1 MSAIRNLKKE
11 RKILKLSKNSCQFA
25 TASAVVKMNMCG
37 QAVFEAKA
45 PEAMWTDVGLLL
57 CVSSNVSE
65 NVR

>member
-25 TASAVVKMNMCG
+25 TASAVVKMNMRG